1 MKQSIIFL
9 SLFCPF
15 LLFGIEG
22 GFDEA
27 YYQLPINEK
36 RKVFVEK
43 LSQMLDI
50 AFEKV
55 QKEREFAL
63 ALLENGAKNGFR
75 DLAQKDLDKL
85 IEIQQKYRIKNLFD
99 LKAYQKKI
107 DTIPK
112 SMGIAQALVESA
124 TGTSRFTKEANNL
137 FGEWTWGKKGLVPK
151 QRQKGKTHKIKI
163 FDSLQESVE
172 SYLLNLNRHASYNEL
187 RTLRQTYRAS
197 GKKLSGLVAIEALQN
212 YSAIKGEY
220 VKILRNVI
228 TKYNLSAY
236 DK

>member
-1 MKQSIIFL
+1 M
-9 SLFCPF
+9 
-15 LLFGIEG
+15 LFGIEG
-22 GFDEA
+22 GFGEA

-55 QKEREFAL
+55 QEEREFTL
-63 ALLENGAKNGFR
+63 TLLENGAKNGFR
-75 DLAQKDLDKL
+75 DLAQKDLDRL

-99 LKAYQKKI
+99 TKAYQKKI

-112 SMGIAQALVESA
+112 SMGIAQALVESG

-151 QRQKGKTHKIKI
+151 KRQKGKTHKIKI

-187 RTLRQTYRAS
+187 RTLRQTYRTS
-197 GKKLSGLVAIEALQN
+197 GKKLSGLKAIEALQN

-236 DK
+236 D